1 MNIINRLVEKLFDI
15 PHLITIFIGI
25 FDIKIH
31 YKIVSKIFWTLNA
44 IFHQLVAYKR
54 VKRFADRVIYLVPS
68 SAYLGQ
74 RNSHHSQNEKVNSIL
89 FCGRALCCS
98 VCVSVRFFFT
108 HSIVQS
114 NLIWKIDFSSSKTKY
129 WWQFGDPSGKTKPL
143 TTTILL

>member
-54 VKRFADRVIYLVPS
+54 GKHFADRVIYLVHS

-98 VCVSVRFFFT
+98 ICVSA
-108 HSIVQS
+108 
-114 NLIWKIDFSSSKTKY
+114 LFSSPIRLFSRT
-129 WWQFGDPSGKTKPL
+129 
-143 TTTILL
+143 